1 MSQSTGGPKDSGPTT
16 FRDEQTSAG
25 LVAHSSLVRWCID
38 SGSVMVRYLETFYR
52 HRLLVAAFMFL
63 GLGDRTHGG
72 STRLSAL
79 VVLVTTLTVAFF
91 GLGR

>member
-1 MSQSTGGPKDSGPTT
+1 
-16 FRDEQTSAG
+16 
-25 LVAHSSLVRWCID
+25 
-38 SGSVMVRYLETFYR
+38 MVRYLETFYR